1 MKIFQIGQ
9 NKPNSKPIQ
18 SQTNPISLRENMVA
32 QRLFRK
38 DNSNMAANLPNF
50 ENGMAG
56 KIMTEPETKQS
67 HPISRRMFCR
77 SAIAAA
83 AAICFSRRP
92 TQASEIKNKV
102 KFFKNLGHDHIGVR
116 ANQQQALDY
125 AVKYGFDGITPS
137 LGEFENKSSTEIRDW
152 VETMKAKGIR
162 YGTSGLPVQFQRDQE
177 RFQKGLARLPKQADL
192 LRQLGAE
199 RMATWITPG
208 HNELTYLK
216 NFEIHRDRLR
226 EVAKVL
232 KDSNI
237 RLGLE
242 FVGPRTSR
250 MRFRFPFI
258 CTQLDM
264 MELVGAIDTGNV
276 GLLLDSWHWYT
287 SHGTVRELLQ
297 LSNKDVIHI
306 HVNDAPA
313 GVPTDQQVDNRRML
327 PVTTNVIDLKGFIN
341 ALVKIGYDG
350 PVECEPFDQE
360 LRRMDD
366 DAALQKTIESLN
378 RLWELIEV

>member
-1 MKIFQIGQ
+1 
-9 NKPNSKPIQ
+9 
-18 SQTNPISLRENMVA
+18 
-32 QRLFRK
+32 
-38 DNSNMAANLPNF
+38 
-50 ENGMAG
+50 
-56 KIMTEPETKQS
+56 
-67 HPISRRMFCR
+67 MFCR

-83 AAICFSRRP
+83 AAIYFARHS
-92 TQASEIKNKV
+92 TQASGIKNKV
-102 KFFKNLGHDHIGVR
+102 KFYKNLGHDHIGVS

-125 AVKYGFDGITPS
+125 AVKYGFNSITPN
-137 LGEFENKSSTEIRDW
+137 LGEFENKSSAEIRDW

-162 YGTSGLPVQFQRDQE
+162 YSSSGLPVQFQRDLE
-177 RFQKGLARLPKQADL
+177 RFQNSLDRLPKQANL
-192 LRQLGAE
+192 LSQLGID
-199 RMATWITPG
+199 RMVTWITPG

-216 NFEIHRDRLR
+216 NFEQHRNRLR

-250 MRFRFPFI
+250 MRYRFPFI
-258 CTQLDM
+258 CTQLGM
-264 MELVGAIDTGNV
+264 TELVEAIDTGNV
-276 GLLLDSWHWYT
+276 GLLMDSWHWYT
-287 SHGTVRELLQ
+287 SHGTVQELLQ
-297 LSNKDVIHI
+297 LSNKDIIHV

-313 GVPTDQQVDNRRML
+313 GIPTDQQVDSRRKL
-327 PVTTNVIDLKGFIN
+327 PVTTSVIDLKGFIN

-360 LRRMDD
+360 LRRAED

-378 RLWELIEV
+378 RLWELITV